1 MQRYRT
7 VHTWVECTSGL
18 NSTCIKDIRIV
29 VQTEYE
35 SAMHYG
41 RREGKWSCMLHSLHQ
56 QNYNFKSGKVII
68 PLFSALVRSHI
79 SKRILITVPSSGHA
93 FRRIQIN
100 WNTLKSARGLEIKLY
115 KERLK
120 EPGSLV
126 KGCLWVGWG
135 GRVYDSILQIPKRM
149 SYWRRSGPV
158 LSHFRVQDT
167 NNGFKLQE
175 GRFQLNVRKGFLAIR
190 AIQQ

>member
-18 NSTCIKDIRIV
+18 NSTCMKDIRIV

-41 RREGKWSCMLHSLHQ
+41 WREGKWSCMLHCLHQ

-79 SKRILITVPSSGHA
+79 SKRILITVPTSGHA

-100 WNTLKSARGLEIKLY
+100 WNTMKNARGLEIKLY

-135 GRVYDSILQIPKRM
+135 GRRLMIAFFKYLKGCHIEEGQDPFSLISECRTQIMDLSYRKADFNWM
-149 SYWRRSGPV
+149 SEKAS
-158 LSHFRVQDT
+158 
-167 NNGFKLQE
+167 
-175 GRFQLNVRKGFLAIR
+175 
-190 AIQQ
+190 